1 MNPHLIPI
9 QNAGDRTDRAIQRAP
24 GKYLTMSHNRSD
36 PGSPN
41 KVAAHADFGWNG
53 YATGPSSFM
62 FHGALNGPN
71 ELEKSIFVN

>member
-1 MNPHLIPI
+1 
-9 QNAGDRTDRAIQRAP
+9 
-24 GKYLTMSHNRSD
+24 MSHNRSD